1 MSLSIGDVAAR
12 SGLSR
17 DTLRYYEKIGLVPHA
32 RRSPS
37 GQREYE
43 EPVLDQLLVVT
54 ALRNAGFSIAQVRE
68 VLNVKKTTTS
78 IHSRIDAMR
87 STIDD
92 LERSLDERQEA
103 IHVARRQLQD
113 WRRELDAGESWP
125 DAPLSTF
132 SAG

>member
-1 MSLSIGDVAAR
+1 MGRAVFPPLQNCA
-12 SGLSR
+12 
-17 DTLRYYEKIGLVPHA
+17 KIRA
-32 RRSPS
+32 SS
-37 GQREYE
+37 
-43 EPVLDQLLVVT
+43 
-54 ALRNAGFSIAQVRE
+54 VRE

-92 LERSLDERQEA
+92 LERSLDEKQEA
-103 IHVARRQLQD
+103 IHVARRQLQG